1 MKQIKYFKISEK
13 INLFLVILFIFCFN
27 NLSIS
32 QNKNDTLKK
41 GLLTVVIVGLE
52 NSRGDIQIGLFSSEE
67 SYKGKKEKYK
77 GAIVKIKD
85 RKAKWIVDSVPY
97 GFYAI
102 KAFHDENSDDKIN
115 ANFIGMPIESYG
127 FSNNV
132 TSLWGMPGFN
142 VAKFQIN
149 TSATKIEINLK

>member
-1 MKQIKYFKISEK
+1 MKLVKYFKMSEK
-13 INLFLVILFIFCFN
+13 IHLFLVILFIICLN

-32 QNKNDTLKK
+32 QNKNDKLKK

-52 NSRGDIQIGLFSSEE
+52 NSRGDIQIGLFNSEE

-77 GAIVKIKD
+77 GTIIKIKD
-85 RKAKWIVDSVPY
+85 RKAKWTVNGVPY
-97 GFYAI
+97 GTYAI

-115 ANFIGMPIESYG
+115 TNFIGMPIESYG

-132 TSLWGMPGFN
+132 TSFWRLPGFN
-142 VAKFQIN
+142 EAKFQIN
-149 TSATKIEINLK
+149 SSATKIEIKLK